1 MIKGDFYVIE
11 YAVCD
16 AAFSEIVMLE
26 RLRAVNPNK
35 PISKDTFHKI
45 VVPVPDDLQ
54 DECAEESVHRDFK
67 KAIEA
72 HSVVYKGDDKH
83 LVIMSRNSSTAKR
96 ASMLSD
102 MHFRGIRKK
111 LQLKIRNEEATRQ
124 LETTRQLATACC
136 EEFSVH
142 EELVGLSIGTHGANI
157 QAARHLPG
165 ISAVELDD
173 RTSTF
178 RIYGETPEAVRQAR
192 ALLEFCEQPVQ
203 VPRTLVGK
211 VIGKNGHAIQE
222 IVDKSGVVRV
232 KIEGDN
238 ERKYK
243 REEGKVPFVFVGTK
257 ENISNAKVLLDYH
270 VAYLQ
275 EVEALQHERRQIDE
289 QLRLMIVS
297 GRTPTPAGAGAL
309 PCGASAPWGDVSAVA
324 QIGPGAEQD
333 MGGCDH
339 VEDGV
344 PSLHTSRSYRGRREN
359 QPGIAD
365 LSETESDHREEIG
378 DWSLAAPDTMERN
391 ERSASAGDSGWLR
404 RGRGRGRRSRGRGGW
419 GGDPWDGEGRQGWV
433 GQAPFAS
440 REKQQV
446 DERNSD
452 ADGKT
457 GRPNVNGLVTM
468 GDYITRA
475 ETRGR
480 QRGGANAVRGRAR
493 DDLEKAQQEPAPA
506 NTKLPNGPAASSEPP
521 SKPQRGGRE
530 RGGKKSVAS
539 SQPVPTQGNDKTGQP
554 NGPC

>member
-1 MIKGDFYVIE
+1 MDELLVEVRGSNGAFYKAFVKDVEDERLTVAFENNWQPERQIPFQDVRLPPPADFSKEIQESSEVEVSSRANEQEPCGWWLARVRMIKGDFYVIE

-275 EVEALQHERRQIDE
+275 E
-289 QLRLMIVS
+289 S
-297 GRTPTPAGAGAL
+297 
-309 PCGASAPWGDVSAVA
+309 
-324 QIGPGAEQD
+324 
-333 MGGCDH
+333 
-339 VEDGV
+339 
-344 PSLHTSRSYRGRREN
+344 
-359 QPGIAD
+359 
-365 LSETESDHREEIG
+365 
-378 DWSLAAPDTMERN
+378 
-391 ERSASAGDSGWLR
+391 
-404 RGRGRGRRSRGRGGW
+404 
-419 GGDPWDGEGRQGWV
+419 V
-433 GQAPFAS
+433 GFNC
-440 REKQQV
+440 R
-446 DERNSD
+446 D
-452 ADGKT
+452 A
-457 GRPNVNGLVTM
+457 
-468 GDYITRA
+468 
-475 ETRGR
+475 
-480 QRGGANAVRGRAR
+480 
-493 DDLEKAQQEPAPA
+493 
-506 NTKLPNGPAASSEPP
+506 
-521 SKPQRGGRE
+521 
-530 RGGKKSVAS
+530 
-539 SQPVPTQGNDKTGQP
+539 
-554 NGPC
+554 